1 MNIHEHTDHL
11 KVLESIDFGPS
22 DVVKP
27 GAVVKTNDRYMVVA
41 VSKPKFKFED
51 KNFIGISTEAPIYQ
65 CIEGKKAG
73 DICHFN
79 NIKFEIQEVH

>member
-1 MNIHEHTDHL
+1 
-11 KVLESIDFGPS
+11 
-22 DVVKP
+22 
-27 GAVVKTNDRYMVVA
+27 MVVA